1 MTTLNIIERLK
12 TDRGDLQLQQRG
24 EHYEIIS
31 NGTFLMATYNGESE
45 RELVR
50 SALAELSGD
59 KRVLIGGLGVGFS
72 LQEALKDDAVCE
84 VKVVEIE
91 DAIIKWNHETLA
103 PITNHAIEDKRTTII
118 HADLTEWIYRTT
130 DRFNAICLDID
141 NGPDWTV
148 YDENGSLYE
157 PRALKQLRK
166 LLLPGGVIAFWSAQ
180 PSEDFV
186 RMLNDYFDDVRT
198 VSISQP
204 KGPDDIIYLAKTNP
218 SSSD

>member
-1 MTTLNIIERLK
+1 MTTLNIIERLE

-50 SALAELSGD
+50 SALADLSGD
-59 KRVLIGGLGVGFS
+59 KHVLIGGLGVGFS
-72 LQEALKDDAVCE
+72 LEEALQDDAVRE

-91 DAIIKWNHETLA
+91 DAIIKWNHDTLA
-103 PITNHAIEDKRTTII
+103 PMTNHAIEDKRTNII
-118 HADLTEWIYRTT
+118 HGDLIEWIYRTT
-130 DRFNAICLDID
+130 DQFNAICLDID

-157 PRALKQLRK
+157 PKALKQLKR
-166 LLLPGGVIAFWSAQ
+166 LLSPGGIIAFWSAQ
-180 PSEDFV
+180 PSEAFV
-186 RMLNDYFDDVRT
+186 RMLNDYFDDVKT
-198 VSISQP
+198 VSIPQP
-204 KGPDDIIYLAKTNP
+204 KGPDDIVYLAKKV
-218 SSSD
+218 